1 VTEARIPLLSLEEAR
16 QAARDAE
23 IPEALAELNIFRVL
37 LHHPM
42 LAGQLSGM
50 LLSLL
55 VRGKLDARLR
65 ELVIMR
71 IGWATGSVYEWTQHW
86 RIALELKVDEAE
98 LLALRD
104 WPAYPDWSELDR
116 AVLAATDETLEA
128 GAVSAETWSQCAR
141 LLPGLEEQLEL
152 LGAIGTWR
160 FVSQLL
166 RSLEVPLEEGV
177 APWPPDGLAGGA

>member
-1 VTEARIPLLSLEEAR
+1 MTEARIPLLSLEEAR

-71 IGWATGSVYEWTQHW
+71 IGWATGSRGPTFPWKGGGSGDPPPRPFIDPGQVAVMYT
-86 RIALELKVDEAE
+86 RPLKG
-98 LLALRD
+98 
-104 WPAYPDWSELDR
+104 R
-116 AVLAATDETLEA
+116 AMKQ
-128 GAVSAETWSQCAR
+128 SS
-141 LLPGLEEQLEL
+141 P
-152 LGAIGTWR
+152 
-160 FVSQLL
+160 
-166 RSLEVPLEEGV
+166 SLQK
-177 APWPPDGLAGGA
+177 